1 MNLKTKFLNSKME
14 VNTFEELNL
23 KQDLLKGIFGY
34 GFEKPSVI
42 QQKAIL
48 PIIQGKDVIAQAQSG
63 SGKTAVFSISSLQLI
78 DESLKQC
85 QVLILGPT
93 RELANQI
100 NTVVKAVGS
109 NMNVN
114 TSVCIGGS
122 YLNKQELSNAQIVIG
137 TPGRVYDVINSGVL
151 KVDHLKL
158 FILDEADE
166 MLSSGFK
173 EQIYEIYQLID
184 NNNLQN
190 AILSATLSKDILDV
204 AENFMKDP
212 IKILVKND
220 ELTLEGIK
228 QFYVNVDKEDW
239 KLDTLCDLFDAIS
252 AAQSIIFV
260 ESKRKADWL
269 NEMMTERDFTVSCLH
284 GDLEQKE
291 RERVLGEFRSGTSR
305 VLIATD
311 VIARGIDIQQVSLV
325 INYDIPRKVETYIHK
340 VGRSGRFG
348 RKGLAINFVTT
359 DTIELQ
365 KNIEKYYSTK
375 IEEMPQNISDYF

>member
-1 MNLKTKFLNSKME
+1 ME

-34 GFEKPSVI
+34 GFEKPSAI

-48 PIIQGKDVIAQAQSG
+48 PIIQGNDVIAQAQSG
-63 SGKTAVFSISSLQLI
+63 AGKSAVFAISSLQLI
-78 DESLKQC
+78 DESLKKC

-93 RELANQI
+93 RELATQTNE
-100 NTVVKAVGS
+100 VVKALGS
-109 NMNVN
+109 NMNIN

-122 YLNKQELSNAQIVIG
+122 FVNKQELCNAQIVIG
-137 TPGRVYDVINSGVL
+137 TPGRVYDVINSGLL
-151 KVDHLKL
+151 KVDHLKM
-158 FILDEADE
+158 FILDETDQ
-166 MLSSGFK
+166 MLSTGFK

-184 NNNLQN
+184 NDNLQN
-190 AILSATLSKDILDV
+190 VILSATLSKDILDV

-212 IKILVKND
+212 IKILVKNE

-228 QFYVNVDKEDW
+228 QFYVNVDKENY
-239 KLDTLCDLFDAIS
+239 KLDTLCDLYDSIS

-269 NEMMTERDFTVSCLH
+269 TSMMTERDFTVACIH

-291 RERVLGEFRSGTSR
+291 REKVLANFRSGASR

-325 INYDIPRKVETYIHK
+325 INYDITKNIPSYIHK
-340 VGRSGRFG
+340 IGRCARHG
-348 RKGLAINFVTT
+348 RKGMSINFVTT

-365 KNIEKYYSTK
+365 RNIEKYYSTQ
-375 IEEMPQNISDYF
+375 ISEMPQDIANYM

>member
-1 MNLKTKFLNSKME
+1 ME

-48 PIIQGKDVIAQAQSG
+48 PIIQGKDVIVQGQSG
-63 SGKTAVFSISSLQLI
+63 TGKTAVFSISSLQLI
-78 DESLKQC
+78 DESLKKC

-137 TPGRVYDVINSGVL
+137 TPGRVYDVINSGIL
-151 KVDHLKL
+151 KVDNLKL

-166 MLSSGFK
+166 LLSSGFK

-212 IKILVKND
+212 VKILVKND

-228 QFYVNVDKEDW
+228 QFYVNVEKENW
-239 KLDTLCDLFDAIS
+239 KLDTLCDLFDSIS

-269 NEMMTERDFTVSCLH
+269 NGMMTERDFTVSCLH
-284 GDLEQKE
+284 GDMEQKE
-291 RERVLGEFRSGTSR
+291 RERVLDNFRSGASR

-325 INYDIPRKVETYIHK
+325 INYDIPKKIETYIHK
-340 VGRSGRFG
+340 IGRSGRYG
-348 RKGLAINFVTT
+348 RLGVSINFVTT
-359 DTIELQ
+359 DTIELHR
-365 KNIEKYYSTK
+365 NIEKYYNTK
-375 IEEMPQNISDYF
+375 ISELPDNISDYM

>member
-1 MNLKTKFLNSKME
+1 ME
-14 VNTFEELNL
+14 VTTFEELNL

-48 PIIQGKDVIAQAQSG
+48 PIIQGKDTIAQAQSG
-63 SGKTAVFSISSLQLI
+63 SGKTSVFGISSLQLI
-78 DESLKQC
+78 DESLKKC

-100 NTVVKAVGS
+100 NTVIKALGS

-122 YLNKQELSNAQIVIG
+122 YINKQELSNAQIVIG

-151 KVDHLKL
+151 KVDNLKL

-166 MLSSGFK
+166 MLSAGFK

-212 IKILVKND
+212 VKILVKND

-269 NEMMTERDFTVSCLH
+269 TSMMTDRDFTVSCLH

-291 RERVLGEFRSGTSR
+291 RERVLGNFRSGASR

-325 INYDIPRKVETYIHK
+325 INYDIPKNIPSYIHK
-340 VGRSGRFG
+340 IGRCARHG
-348 RKGLAINFVTT
+348 RKGVSINFVTT

-365 KNIEKYYSTK
+365 RNIERYYNTQIS
-375 IEEMPQNISDYF
+375 EMPQDIANYM

>member
-1 MNLKTKFLNSKME
+1 
-14 VNTFEELNL
+14 
-23 KQDLLKGIFGY
+23 
-34 GFEKPSVI
+34 
-42 QQKAIL
+42 
-48 PIIQGKDVIAQAQSG
+48 
-63 SGKTAVFSISSLQLI
+63 
-78 DESLKQC
+78 
-85 QVLILGPT
+85 
-93 RELANQI
+93 
-100 NTVVKAVGS
+100 
-109 NMNVN
+109 
-114 TSVCIGGS
+114 
-122 YLNKQELSNAQIVIG
+122 
-137 TPGRVYDVINSGVL
+137 
-151 KVDHLKL
+151 
-158 FILDEADE
+158 

-184 NNNLQN
+184 NKNLQN
-190 AILSATLSKDILDV
+190 AILSATLSKDILEV

-212 IKILVKND
+212 VKILVKND

-269 NEMMTERDFTVSCLH
+269 NGVMTERDFTVSCLH
-284 GDLEQKE
+284 GDLEQKS
-291 RERVLGEFRSGTSR
+291 RERVLGDFRSGASR

-365 KNIEKYYSTK
+365 RNIERYYSTK

>member
-1 MNLKTKFLNSKME
+1 ME

-48 PIIQGKDVIAQAQSG
+48 PIIQGNDVIAQAQSG
-63 SGKTAVFSISSLQLI
+63 AGKSAVFAISSLQLI
-78 DESLKQC
+78 DESLKKC
-85 QVLILGPT
+85 QILILGPT
-93 RELANQI
+93 RELATQTNV
-100 NTVVKAVGS
+100 VVKALGS

-122 YLNKQELSNAQIVIG
+122 YINKQELSNAQIVIG
-137 TPGRVYDVINSGVL
+137 TPGRVYDVINSGIL
-151 KVDHLKL
+151 KVDNLKL

-166 MLSSGFK
+166 LLSSGFK

-212 IKILVKND
+212 VKILVKND

-228 QFYVNVDKEDW
+228 QFYVNVEKENW
-239 KLDTLCDLFDAIS
+239 KLDTLCDLFDSIS

-269 NEMMTERDFTVSCLH
+269 NGMMTERDFTVSCLH
-284 GDLEQKE
+284 GDMEQKE
-291 RERVLGEFRSGTSR
+291 RERVLDNFRSGASR

-325 INYDIPRKVETYIHK
+325 INYDIPKKIETYIHK
-340 VGRSGRFG
+340 IGRSGRYG
-348 RKGLAINFVTT
+348 RLGVSINFVTT
-359 DTIELQ
+359 DTIELHR
-365 KNIEKYYSTK
+365 NIEKYYNTK
-375 IEEMPQNISDYF
+375 ISELPDNISDYM

>member
-1 MNLKTKFLNSKME
+1 MNLKTDFFKFKME

-48 PIIQGKDVIAQAQSG
+48 QIIQGKDVIVQGQSG
-63 SGKTAVFSISSLQLI
+63 TGKTGVFSISALQLI
-78 DESLKQC
+78 DESLKKC

-93 RELANQI
+93 RELANQT
-100 NTVVKAVGS
+100 NEVVKALGS
-109 NMNVN
+109 NINVN

-122 YLNKQELSNAQIVIG
+122 YVNKQELCNAQIVIG

-166 MLSSGFK
+166 LLSSGFK

-184 NNNLQN
+184 NDNLQN
-190 AILSATLSKDILDV
+190 AILSATLSPDILDI

-228 QFYVNVDKEDW
+228 QFYVNVEREDY
-239 KLDTLCDLFDAIS
+239 KLDTLCDLYDSIS

-260 ESKRKADWL
+260 ASKRKADWL
-269 NEMMTERDFTVSCLH
+269 TSMMTDRDFTVSCLH
-284 GDLEQKE
+284 GDMEQKE
-291 RERVLGEFRSGTSR
+291 REKVLGKFRSGASR

-340 VGRSGRFG
+340 IGRCSRHGK
-348 RKGLAINFVTT
+348 KGLSINFVTT

-365 KNIEKYYSTK
+365 RIIERYYSTK
-375 IEEMPQNISDYF
+375 ISEMPSNIIDFM

>member
-1 MNLKTKFLNSKME
+1 M
-14 VNTFEELNL
+14 
-23 KQDLLKGIFGY
+23 
-34 GFEKPSVI
+34 
-42 QQKAIL
+42 
-48 PIIQGKDVIAQAQSG
+48 
-63 SGKTAVFSISSLQLI
+63 
-78 DESLKQC
+78 
-85 QVLILGPT
+85 ILGPT

-100 NTVVKAVGS
+100 NTVVQAVGS

-114 TSVCIGGS
+114 TSICIGGS
-122 YLNKQELSNAQIVIG
+122 YLNKQELCNAQIIIG
-137 TPGRVYDVINSGVL
+137 TPGRVYDVINSGIL

-166 MLSSGFK
+166 LLSAGFK
-173 EQIYEIYQLID
+173 EQIYEIYQLVD
-184 NNNLQN
+184 SPKLQN
-190 AILSATLSKDILDV
+190 VILSATLSKDILDV

-228 QFYVNVDKEDW
+228 QFYVNVEKEDW
-239 KLDTLCDLFDAIS
+239 KLDTLCDLFDSIS

-269 NEMMTERDFTVSCLH
+269 NGMMTDRYFTVSCLH
-284 GDLEQKE
+284 GDMEQKE
-291 RERVLGEFRSGTSR
+291 RERVLGEFRSGASR

-325 INYDIPRKVETYIHK
+325 INYDIPKKVESYIHK

-365 KNIEKYYSTK
+365 RTIERYYSTT
-375 IEEMPQNISDYF
+375 IEEMPSNIGDYM

>member
-1 MNLKTKFLNSKME
+1 ME

-23 KQDLLKGIFGY
+23 KHDLLKGIFSY

-48 PIIQGKDVIAQAQSG
+48 PIIQGKDVIVQGQSG
-63 SGKTAVFSISSLQLI
+63 TGKTAVFSISSLQLI
-78 DESLKQC
+78 DESLKKC
-85 QVLILGPT
+85 QILILGPT

-100 NTVVKAVGS
+100 NTVVKAIGS

-158 FILDEADE
+158 LILDEADE
-166 MLSSGFK
+166 LLSSGFK
-173 EQIYEIYQLID
+173 EQIYEIYQLIQND
-184 NNNLQN
+184 NLQN
-190 AILSATLSKDILDV
+190 AILSATLSKEILDV

-228 QFYVNVDKEDW
+228 QFYINVEKEDL
-239 KLDTLCDLFDAIS
+239 KLDTLCDLFDSIL

-269 NEMMTERDFTVSCLH
+269 NGMMTERDFTVSCLH

-291 RERVLGEFRSGTSR
+291 RERVLGEFRSGASR

-340 VGRSGRFG
+340 CGRSGRFG
-348 RKGLAINFVTT
+348 RRGLAINFVTT

-365 KNIEKYYSTK
+365 RSIERYYSTT
-375 IEEMPQNISDYF
+375 IEEMPSNIGDYM